1 MSFRYVVRHVTRFSY
16 SQPVRE
22 TLMELRMQPRSED
35 RQICL
40 HFELAVEP
48 PAQVQTF
55 RDYQG
60 NVVHHF
66 DIPRPISELTITA
79 LSRLQVQEPESPPG
93 RLSPAVWEELERGRD
108 DGEHFDFLAQ
118 TTRTKAEPEALARL
132 ARELG
137 VVRRD
142 DPLTVLRNL
151 NSGLHERFRYA
162 PAATGVETPLDE
174 VLETRAGVCQD
185 FAHLFMAL
193 AREIAIPCRYVSGY
207 LYHKDDTSVPDASHA
222 WVEAYLPGLGWLG
235 FDPTNNL
242 LANERHIRTA
252 IGRDYSDVP
261 PNRGTHRG
269 EGVHCDLSVAVQ
281 VRLLGQPMAQDRF
294 TSIGEPL
301 EIPRLPAWYAA
312 QQQKQQQ
319 Q

>member
-1 MSFRYVVRHVTRFSY
+1 MSLRYVVRHVTRFSY
-16 SQPVRE
+16 SEPVRE
-22 TLMELRMQPRSED
+22 TLMELRMQPRSEE

-40 HFELAVEP
+40 AFELAVEP
-48 PAQVQTF
+48 QAHVHTF

-66 DIPRPISELTITA
+66 DIPRPISELAITA
-79 LSRLQVQEPESPPG
+79 ISRLQVQEAEEPPG
-93 RLSPAVWEELERGRD
+93 RVSPAVWDELERGRD
-108 DGEHFDFLAQ
+108 EGEHFDFLSQ
-118 TTRTKAEPEALARL
+118 TARTRASADALEPLV
-132 ARELG
+132 RELG
-137 VVRRD
+137 IARRD

-151 NSGLHERFRYA
+151 NSGLNERLRYA
-162 PAATGVETPLDE
+162 TGSTSVETPLDK
-174 VLETRAGVCQD
+174 VLATREGVCQD

-193 AREIAIPCRYVSGY
+193 AREVSIPCRYVSGY
-207 LYHKDDTSVPDASHA
+207 LYHRDDTSVPDASHA
-222 WVEAYLPGLGWLG
+222 WVEAYLPGVGWLG

-242 LANERHIRTA
+242 IVGDRHIRTA

-261 PNRGTHRG
+261 PNRGTHKG
-269 EGVHCDLSVAVQ
+269 ENVTSELSVAVQ

-312 QQQKQQQ
+312 QQQQQQ
-319 Q
+319 